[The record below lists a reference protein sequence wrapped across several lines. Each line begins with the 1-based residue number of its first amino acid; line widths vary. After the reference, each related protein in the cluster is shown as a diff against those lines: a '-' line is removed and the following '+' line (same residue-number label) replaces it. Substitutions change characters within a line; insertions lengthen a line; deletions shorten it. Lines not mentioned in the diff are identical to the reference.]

1 MKRKFS
7 VLCIAIAVMLMSFS
21 TVFASGLEIVKTS
34 PADGSTGYQPKNMA
48 VKFTFNEDM
57 MDEAAIAANKS
68 KFTIKDP
75 EGNAQAFDIVY
86 NAEKYPNE
94 LWLVLE
100 GELGSNTEYTV
111 TVEPG
116 VKSASGATLDS
127 GMNFMF
133 KTRNLAT
140 DSKISMGLMMVMM
153 FVMFGATSKAAK
165 KAQEEADPKAAMKVA
180 EESVNLN
187 PYKIAKE
194 RNISLDEAKAI
205 VAKEKEKLERK
216 KAKEEESRIRKEEK
230 RAAQIKAIE
239 EELEEDSSY
248 LDAVLREEGIYRVA
262 GPKSVKAAGGR
273 IPRSVRQKKEARR
286 KAEAAK
292 ARKAMQNK
300 KKK

>member
-1 MKRKFS
+1 MKRKIS
-7 VLCIAIAVMLMSFS
+7 VLCIALAILLMSFS
-21 TVFASGLEIVKTS
+21 TAFASGLEIVKTS
-34 PADGSTGYQPKNMA
+34 PEDGSSGFQPKNMA
-48 VKFTFNEDM
+48 VKFTFSENM
-57 MDEAAIAANKS
+57 MDEAAIAANKD

-75 EGNAQAFDIVY
+75 EGAAQPFDLVY

-100 GELGSNTEYTV
+100 NELGSNTEYTV
-111 TVEPG
+111 TVLPG
-116 VKSASGATLDS
+116 VKSASGSTLS
-127 GMNFMF
+127 EGMDFMF
-133 KTRNLAT
+133 KTRNLST
-140 DSKISMGLMMVMM
+140 DGKISMGLMMVMM

-165 KAQEEADPKAAMKVA
+165 KAQEEADPKAAIKTA
-180 EESVNLN
+180 ETAANLN

-205 VAKEKEKLERK
+205 VAKEKEKLDKK
-216 KAKEEESRIRKEEK
+216 KAKEEETRIRKEEK

-292 ARKAMQNK
+292 AKKAMQNK